1 MNGQVPNITSLLQ
14 VIDMEEDEVEAEAEV
29 VACVGAAE
37 DSDSAESSKSAFEI
51 IEKSKDD

>member
-1 MNGQVPNITSLLQ
+1 MAKVPNITSLLQ